1 MGTRPPG
8 SDGRRSAFTLVELA
22 LASFLVAVGLLGV
35 YALLRTGMDSASERE
50 TDVRGSLFAHTA
62 FATLDAAAD
71 VAAMGGATNWVA
83 FWKHFFDG
91 STNLPLPGA
100 GASDAESHPARPP
113 DADLNSFSSAVPG
126 LHLRGDGL
134 FAYVYADATVSY
146 ASNTVWYEIIPSMDD
161 SDKIKWLPDNE
172 HPSALAVTL
181 HVWAERPSSS
191 AQTYF
196 RMFSCQVRDEA
207 E

>member
-83 FWKHFFDG
+83 FWEDFFDG

-100 GASDAESHPARPP
+100 GASDAESPSESPLGAGS
-113 DADLNSFSSAVPG
+113 DSFSSAIPG

-134 FAYVYADATVSY
+134 FAYVYADATVSS
-146 ASNTVWYEIIPSMDD
+146 ASNTVWYEFNHPPN
-161 SDKIKWLPDNE
+161 WLRRESGGDPF
-172 HPSALAVTL
+172 AVAVTL
-181 HVWAERPSSS
+181 HVWPERPTSS

-196 RMFSCQVRDEA
+196 RMFSCQVRDATE
-207 E
+207 